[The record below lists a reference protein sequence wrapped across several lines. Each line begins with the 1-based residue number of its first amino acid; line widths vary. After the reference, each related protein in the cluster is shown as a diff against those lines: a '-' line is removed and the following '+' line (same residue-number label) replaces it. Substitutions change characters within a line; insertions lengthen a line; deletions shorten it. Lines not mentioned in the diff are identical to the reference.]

1 MAAVG
6 GGELGKEVPVLVRVL
21 LVAAVVVVA
30 LALGLW
36 WRSRQG
42 VVRVAAPDGAAPV
55 ASEPDDV
62 WRERGVELARSAT
75 FVQFSTD
82 HCSPCRATSRVLGE
96 LVARRDDVSHSE
108 MDIDRNLDLVRR
120 FSVLRAPT
128 VLVLDRDGREVAR
141 MTGAVGR
148 AQAEQAL
155 AVVGA

>member
-1 MAAVG
+1 M
-6 GGELGKEVPVLVRVL
+6 RVL
-21 LVAAVVVVA
+21 LVAVVVA
-30 LALGLW
+30 VALVLGRW

-42 VVRVAAPDGAAPV
+42 VVRVRGPEPSADVPAADARTAG
-55 ASEPDDV
+55 DV
-62 WRERGVELARSAT
+62 WRDRGVELGGAAT

-96 LVARRDDVSHSE
+96 LVARRDDVSHRE
-108 MDIDRNLDLVRR
+108 MDIDHNLDLVRR

-128 VLVLDRDGREVAR
+128 VLILDRDGNEVAR
-141 MTGAVGR
+141 MTGAVRR

>member
-1 MAAVG
+1 VG
-6 GGELGKEVPVLVRVL
+6 GEEVPVLVRAL
-21 LVAAVVVVA
+21 LVVAVVAVA
-30 LALGLW
+30 LVLGLW

-42 VVRVAAPDGAAPV
+42 VVRTTAPDAVAPGSSAA
-55 ASEPDDV
+55 DDV
-62 WRERGVELARSAT
+62 WRERGVELAGTAT

-82 HCSPCRATSRVLGE
+82 HCSPCRATSRVLGA
-96 LVARRDDVSHSE
+96 LVAQRDDVSHRE
-108 MDIDRNLDLVRR
+108 MDIDQNLDLVRR

-155 AVVGA
+155 ATVAGA